1 MPSHREPF
9 PGSFGLQI
17 IFCLFPVGQFLIR
30 KLGLP
35 AGHHKLPVPGP
46 VGQTPVPGP
55 GAGPGRD
62 FPEVKRK
69 PGDRIEEQRIP
80 VGQEPGSQRFLVV
93 EHLLVPPIPQLIPV
107 PGPEPNWPGGGGGGG
122 GGGERRQYE
131 AKKVKTEPR

>member
-1 MPSHREPF
+1 MCPHTLGTF
-9 PGSFGLQI
+9 DLQI
-17 IFCLFPVGQFLIR
+17 ISCLFPVGQFLIR

-46 VGQTPVPGP
+46 VGQTPVPGS

-80 VGQEPGSQRFLVV
+80 AGQEPGNQRFPAV

-107 PGPEPNWPGGGGGGG
+107 PGPETIRPGVGRWGRGDSM
-122 GGGERRQYE
+122 RQ
-131 AKKVKTEPR
+131 KR